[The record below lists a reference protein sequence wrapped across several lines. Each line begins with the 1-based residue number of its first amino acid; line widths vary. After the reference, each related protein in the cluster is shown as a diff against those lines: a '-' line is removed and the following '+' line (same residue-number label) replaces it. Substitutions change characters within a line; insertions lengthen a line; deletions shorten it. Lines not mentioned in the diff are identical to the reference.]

1 MNDKTDLHISE
12 KKWLRKEKRLKLKLF
27 LIGFIRELANFVR
40 KTSEQNEFIYL
51 EIETVCFSVPSIW
64 Q

>member
-27 LIGFIRELANFVR
+27 LIGL
-40 KTSEQNEFIYL
+40 
-51 EIETVCFSVPSIW
+51 
-64 Q
+64 

>member
-40 KTSEQNEFIYL
+40 KTSE
-51 EIETVCFSVPSIW
+51 
-64 Q
+64 